1 MKITR
6 RQPRAEVPAV
16 AMGDIA
22 FNLLIFFVIL
32 ARPPEQNWEPA
43 QAARV
48 ESSGSSIV
56 SVVLDKEKKLYLNG
70 EPIGVGQLKDAIDK
84 LLTNV
89 PAGRRTVLLK
99 IHKESQAMTFEP
111 ILEAV
116 SQAGGEVVHVLEQ
129 EQPR

>member
-1 MKITR
+1 
-6 RQPRAEVPAV
+6 
-16 AMGDIA
+16 MGDIA

-32 ARPPEQNWEPA
+32 AKPPEQNWEPA

-48 ESSGSSIV
+48 ESSGTSIV
-56 SVVLDKEKKLYLNG
+56 SVALDKDKKLYLNG

-89 PAGRRTVLLK
+89 PAGRRAVLLK

-116 SQAGGEVVHVLEQ
+116 SQAGGEIVHVLEQ
-129 EQPR
+129 EQAK